1 MGTKCPRWSLWLK
14 NNLNEFELIAQY
26 FARQPVAR
34 ADVALGIG
42 DDAAVLDVPVG
53 QQLVVSTDMLV
64 AGTHFP
70 EATDAVSIGHKALAV
85 NLSDIAAMG
94 ATPAWFTLNLSLP
107 QADPVWLESFCQ
119 GMFNLARTHN
129 VALVGGDTTR
139 GPLTIGIQIMGL
151 VPPGQALTRAGAR
164 PGDRIYVTG
173 LLGEAALGLRV
184 AQGQLKLPDEYLA
197 NVLTQLN
204 RPLPRVPAGLKLLGL
219 ASACIDISD
228 GLAADLGHIL
238 AASDVGARIHLKRLP
253 VSPAYGSAFE
263 QVGWQVALAGG
274 DDYELCFTIPPAQ
287 ETAFRNISTRLDVS
301 CSYIGDIEAEAGLRI
316 VDERGGLYPLDQT
329 GFDHF
334 STGQGET
341 P

>member
-1 MGTKCPRWSLWLK
+1 MAK
-14 NNLNEFELIAQY
+14 NILNEFELITRY

-34 ADVALGIG
+34 PDVALGIG
-42 DDAAVLDVPVG
+42 DDAAVLDVPPG

-64 AGTHFP
+64 AGVHFP
-70 EATDAVSIGHKALAV
+70 ENTDAVSIGHKSLAV
-85 NLSDIAAMG
+85 NLSDLAAMG
-94 ATPAWFTLNLSLP
+94 ATPAWYTLNLSMP
-107 QADPVWLESFCQ
+107 QADPGWLEGFCQ
-119 GMFNLARTHN
+119 GMFALAVKHDA
-129 VALVGGDTTR
+129 ALVGGDTTR

-151 VPPGQALTRAGAR
+151 VPHDQALKRAGAR

-184 AQGQLKLPDEYLA
+184 TQGQLKLPDEYLA

-204 RPLPRVPAGLKLLGL
+204 RPLPRVPAGLKLRGL

-238 AASDVGARIHLKRLP
+238 AASNVGARIYLKRLP
-253 VSPAYGSAFE
+253 LSLAYDAAFE

-274 DDYELCFTIPPAQ
+274 DDYELCFTIPSAQ
-287 ETAFRNISTRLDVS
+287 ETAFRIASAQFGVA

-316 VDERGGLYPLDQT
+316 VDEQGGLYRSGQA

-334 STGQGET
+334 RSDRGEAW
-341 P
+341 

>member
-1 MGTKCPRWSLWLK
+1 M
-14 NNLNEFELIAQY
+14 NEFELIARY

-34 ADVALGIG
+34 RDVALGIG
-42 DDAAVLDVPVG
+42 DDAAVLDVPPG

-64 AGTHFP
+64 AGVHFP
-70 EATDAVSIGHKALAV
+70 ENTDAVSIGHKSLAV
-85 NLSDIAAMG
+85 NLSDLAAMG
-94 ATPAWFTLNLSLP
+94 ATPAWYTLNLSLP
-107 QADPVWLESFCQ
+107 QADPGWLESFCQ
-119 GMFNLARTHN
+119 GMFELARLHG

-151 VPPGQALTRAGAR
+151 VPHGQALKRTGAR
-164 PGDRIYVTG
+164 SGDRIYVTG

-204 RPLPRVPAGLKLLGL
+204 RPVPRVAAGIRLRGL

-238 AASDVGARIHLKRLP
+238 AASAVGARLHLKRLP
-253 VSPAYGSAFE
+253 VSPAYDSAFE
-263 QVGWQVALAGG
+263 QVGWQTALAGG

-287 ETAFRNISTRLDVS
+287 ETAFRKASAHFGVA

-316 VDERGGLYPLDQT
+316 VDEQGGLYRPGPS

-334 STGQGET
+334 RMD
-341 P
+341 

>member
-1 MGTKCPRWSLWLK
+1 M
-14 NNLNEFELIAQY
+14 NEFELIAHY

-42 DDAAVLDVPVG
+42 DDAAILDVPPG
-53 QQLVVSTDMLV
+53 QQLVVSSDMLV
-64 AGTHFP
+64 AGVHFP
-70 EATDAVSIGHKALAV
+70 ENTDAVSIGHKALAV
-85 NLSDIAAMG
+85 NLSDLAAMG

-107 QADPVWLESFCQ
+107 QADPVWLESFSK
-119 GMFNLARTHN
+119 GMFDLARTHN

-139 GPLTIGIQIMGL
+139 GPLTVGIQIMGL
-151 VPPGQALTRAGAR
+151 VPHGQALRRAGAR

-184 AQGQLKLPDEYLA
+184 TQGQLKLPDEYLA

-204 RPLPRVPAGLKLLGL
+204 RPMPRVPAGLKLRGL

-228 GLAADLGHIL
+228 GIAADLGHIL
-238 AASDVGARIHLKRLP
+238 AASDVGARIYLKRLP
-253 VSPAYGSAFE
+253 VSPAYDSAFE
-263 QVGWQVALAGG
+263 QVGWQAALAGG

-287 ETAFRNISTRLDVS
+287 ETAFRNGSTRMGVS

-316 VDERGGLYPLDQT
+316 MDEQGGLYQPGPT

-334 STGQGET
+334 RGE
-341 P
+341 

>member
-1 MGTKCPRWSLWLK
+1 
-14 NNLNEFELIAQY
+14 LNEFELIAHY

-34 ADVALGIG
+34 PDVALGIG
-42 DDAAVLDVPVG
+42 DDAAVLDVPPG

-64 AGTHFP
+64 AGVHFP
-70 EATDAVSIGHKALAV
+70 ENTDAVSIGHKSLAV
-85 NLSDIAAMG
+85 NLSDLAAMG
-94 ATPAWFTLNLSLP
+94 ATPAWYTLNLSLP
-107 QADPVWLESFCQ
+107 QTDPAWLEGLCQ
-119 GMFNLARTHN
+119 GLYALALKHN

-151 VPPGQALTRAGAR
+151 VPYGQTLKRAGAR

-184 AQGQLKLPDEYLA
+184 AQGQIKLPDEYLA
-197 NVLTQLN
+197 NVLTRLN
-204 RPLPRVPAGLKLLGL
+204 RPMPRVVAGISLRGL

-238 AASDVGARIHLKRLP
+238 EASAVGARIHLQRLP
-253 VSPAYGSAFE
+253 LSPAYDAVFE
-263 QVGWQVALAGG
+263 QVGWQAALAGG

-287 ETAFRNISTRLDVS
+287 ETAFRIASAQFGVP
-301 CSYIGDIEAEAGLRI
+301 CSYIGDVEAEPGLRI
-316 VDERGGLYPLDQT
+316 VDEHGGLYALEQS

-334 STGQGET
+334 HMD
-341 P
+341 

>member
-1 MGTKCPRWSLWLK
+1 
-14 NNLNEFELIAQY
+14 LNEFELIAHY

-42 DDAAVLDVPVG
+42 DDAAVLDVPAG
-53 QQLVVSTDMLV
+53 KQLVVSTDMLV
-64 AGTHFP
+64 AGVHFP
-70 EATDAVSIGHKALAV
+70 ENTDAVSIGHKSLAV
-85 NLSDIAAMG
+85 NLSDLAAMG
-94 ATPAWFTLNLSLP
+94 ATPAWYTLNLSLP
-107 QADPVWLESFCQ
+107 QADPAWLEGFCQ
-119 GMFNLARTHN
+119 GMFALA
-129 VALVGGDTTR
+129 VKYDAALVGGDTTR

-151 VPPGQALTRAGAR
+151 VPHGQALKRAGAR

-204 RPLPRVPAGLKLLGL
+204 RPMPRVPAGLRLRGL

-238 AASDVGARIHLKRLP
+238 TASQVGARIHLKCLP
-253 VSPAYGSAFE
+253 LSPAYDAAFE
-263 QVGWQVALAGG
+263 QVGWQAVLAGG

-287 ETAFRNISTRLDVS
+287 ETAFRIASAHFGVP

-316 VDERGGLYPLDQT
+316 VDEQGGLYAPEQS

-334 STGQGET
+334 RVD
-341 P
+341 

>member
-1 MGTKCPRWSLWLK
+1 
-14 NNLNEFELIAQY
+14 LNEFDLITRY
-26 FARQPVAR
+26 FARQPVMR
-34 ADVALGIG
+34 PDVTLGIG
-42 DDAAVLDVPVG
+42 DDAAVLDVPPG
-53 QQLVVSTDMLV
+53 QQLVVSTDMLI
-64 AGTHFP
+64 AGVHFP
-70 EATDAVSIGHKALAV
+70 ENTDAVSIGHKSLAV
-85 NLSDIAAMG
+85 NLSDLAAMG

-107 QADPVWLESFCQ
+107 QSEPEWLEDFCQ
-119 GMFNLARTHN
+119 GMFGLARRHD

-151 VPPGQALTRAGAR
+151 VPHGQALRRAGAR

-204 RPLPRVPAGLKLLGL
+204 RPIPRVLAGLRLRGL

-238 AASDVGARIHLKRLP
+238 TASAVGARIHLKRLP
-253 VSPAYGSAFE
+253 LSPAYDSAFE
-263 QVGWQVALAGG
+263 QVGWQAALAGG
-274 DDYELCFTIPPAQ
+274 DDYELCFTIPPAH
-287 ETAFRNISTRLDVS
+287 EKALCNASAHFGVS
-301 CSYIGDIEAEAGLRI
+301 CSYIGDIEVEAGLRI
-316 VDERGGLYPLDQT
+316 VDEQGTLYRPGQA

-334 STGQGET
+334 QAD
-341 P
+341 

>member
-1 MGTKCPRWSLWLK
+1 MAI
-14 NNLNEFELIAQY
+14 NNLNEFELITRY

-34 ADVALGIG
+34 PDVALGIG
-42 DDAAVLDVPVG
+42 DDAAVLDVPPG

-64 AGTHFP
+64 AGVHFP
-70 EATDAVSIGHKALAV
+70 ENTDAVSIGHKSLAV
-85 NLSDIAAMG
+85 NLSDLAAMG
-94 ATPAWFTLNLSLP
+94 ATPAWYTLNLSLQ
-107 QADPVWLESFCQ
+107 QADPAWLEGFCQ
-119 GMFNLARTHN
+119 GMFALALKHN

-151 VPPGQALTRAGAR
+151 VPHGQALQRAGAR

-184 AQGQLKLPDEYLA
+184 TQGQLKLPDEYLA

-204 RPLPRVPAGLKLLGL
+204 RPLPRVPAGLGLRGL

-228 GLAADLGHIL
+228 GLVADLGHIL
-238 AASDVGARIHLKRLP
+238 AASNVGARIHLKRLP
-253 VSPAYGSAFE
+253 LSPAYDAAFA
-263 QVGWQVALAGG
+263 QVGWQAALAGG

-287 ETAFRNISTRLDVS
+287 ETAFRIASAQFGVP
-301 CSYIGDIEAEAGLRI
+301 CSYIGDIDAEAGLRI
-316 VDERGGLYPLDQT
+316 VDEQGALYRPGPA

-334 STGQGET
+334 RAD
-341 P
+341 